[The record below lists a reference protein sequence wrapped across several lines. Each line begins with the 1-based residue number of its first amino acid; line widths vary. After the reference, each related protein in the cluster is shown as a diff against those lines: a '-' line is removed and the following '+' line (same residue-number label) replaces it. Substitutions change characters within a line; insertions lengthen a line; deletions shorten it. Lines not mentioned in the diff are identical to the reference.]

1 VIFYEMLVGRRPFG
15 GTEVSELFEEIE
27 HRDPRP
33 PRQIDPELPEELER
47 ICLKCL
53 QKKPEDRYSSALDVA
68 RDLRRWLMPKPALSR
83 RVIVAGSL
91 LLALATLLA
100 LTAAG
105 FGFLGWFTM
114 DDRQTQGRSPD
125 SYEHGASAAS
135 EIAPPGGVS
144 SKPQVVSMELYVRR
158 DHDDQRIEPHAL
170 VIEGEEQALQ
180 RLDSLGPRDDMGLYA
195 EFDRPASW
203 YLVQFDP
210 AGEYAIVAQSRE
222 PQTQMQF
229 PEQGMAGFNPDDPK
243 GINTLLLITADS
255 PPEDVDQYLREQLGE
270 RTDVVDQLPVQW
282 SSRLRAGMQTYD
294 SAAQLSHE
302 FLKQIESRLPAGH
315 TAAHAL
321 FLKTQ

>member
-1 VIFYEMLVGRRPFG
+1 
-15 GTEVSELFEEIE
+15 VSELFEEIE

-68 RDLRRWLMPKPALSR
+68 RDLQRWLMPKSALSR
-83 RVIVAGSL
+83 HVLVAGSL
-91 LLALATLLA
+91 LLALAALVA
-100 LTAAG
+100 LTALAG
-105 FGFLGWFTM
+105 LGLLGWSTT
-114 DDRQTQGRSPD
+114 DDRLTQGRSVD
-125 SYEHGASAAS
+125 SSEHGAAALP
-135 EIAPPGGVS
+135 EIAPPTEVS
-144 SKPQVVSMELYVRR
+144 SKPQVVGMELYVRR
-158 DHDDQRIEPHAL
+158 DHDDQRIEPYVL
-170 VIEGEEQALQ
+170 VIEGEEQ
-180 RLDSLGPRDDMGLYA
+180 RLPWLDPLAPGDDVRLYA

-222 PQTQMQF
+222 LQTQMQF

-321 FLKTQ
+321 FLRTQ